1 MKINKNSH
9 PFSHLIGRTISIPQI
24 DWKYF
29 IKNSFWVGIRQII
42 TLAVGLLVSVAFTR
56 LVTKELYGSY
66 ELILSILSL
75 ISITAISGLNPAII
89 RAVARGY
96 EGGYPKAV
104 KISFLWSFLGSA
116 IVFIIGGFY
125 FLYQSEVVGIVL
137 LASSIFFPFLYGL
150 SHWEAFFSGQ
160 ERFDLAT
167 KFSALQAIISG
178 LATAFVIFLFP
189 DKLIIIALAHF
200 LLSSGFNILF
210 YKKSL
215 FFLKNR
221 KTEKGT
227 ISYGYFLTKI
237 NVLSMVANHLDKIIV
252 GVFLGPQELAIYA
265 IGVNFSKKIL
275 DLIKSFFSIATP
287 KIAKKNTVNKQNYF
301 KIFALFS
308 IFAIGAYFISPS
320 IILFLFSENY
330 SNSIILSQIVLLFM
344 PFYALNLLY
353 KNHIL
358 FYLKNKKTLLL
369 ESIIFPLIIILLT
382 APLLY
387 FFKIKGLAFI
397 FGARSAINLLTLY
410 LLQRRSK

>member
-1 MKINKNSH
+1 MKINNDSL
-9 PFSHLIGRTISIPQI
+9 FSRLIGRTISIPQI

-56 LVTKELYGSY
+56 LVTKELYGNY

-75 ISITAISGLNPAII
+75 VSITAISGLNPAII
-89 RAVARGY
+89 RAVARGH
-96 EGGYPKAV
+96 EGSYPKAV

-125 FLYQSEVVGIVL
+125 FFYQSEAVGIVI

-150 SHWEAFFSGQ
+150 SHWEALFSGQ

-167 KFSALQAIISG
+167 KFSALQTIISG

-215 FFLKNR
+215 SFLKNR

-227 ISYGYFLTKI
+227 MSYGYFLTKI
-237 NVLSMVANHLDKIIV
+237 SILSVIAGHLDKIIV
-252 GVFLGPQELAIYA
+252 GIFLGPQELAIYA
-265 IGVNFSKKIL
+265 IGINFSKKIL
-275 DLIKSFFSIATP
+275 DLIKNFFSITTP

-308 IFAIGAYFISPS
+308 IFGIGAYFISPS

-344 PFYALNLLY
+344 PFYVINLIY

-358 FYLKNKKTLLL
+358 FYLKNEKTLLL
-369 ESIIFPLIIILLT
+369 ESIIFPLVIILLT
-382 APLLY
+382 PPLLY

-397 FGARSAINLLTLY
+397 FGARSVISLLTLY

>member
-1 MKINKNSH
+1 MNYKNKLSV
-9 PFSHLIGRTISIPQI
+9 LIDRIAQATRI

-29 IKNSFWVGIRQII
+29 IKNGFWIGIRQMII
-42 TLAVGLLVSVAFTR
+42 LAVGLLVSVVFAR
-56 LVTKELYGSY
+56 LVTKELYGNY
-66 ELILSILSL
+66 QLVLSILSL
-75 ISITAISGLNPAII
+75 ISITAISGLNQAII
-89 RAVARGY
+89 RAVARGH
-96 EGGYPKAV
+96 EGSYQKAV
-104 KISFLWSFLGSA
+104 RVSFLWSFLGSA

-125 FLYQSEVVGIVL
+125 FFYQNEAVGIVL
-137 LASSIFFPFLYGL
+137 LASSIFFPFLYGIN
-150 SHWEAFFSGQ
+150 HWGALFIGQ
-160 ERFDLAT
+160 ERFDLVT
-167 KFSALQAIISG
+167 KFSALQTIISG

-189 DKLIIIALAHF
+189 DKLIVIALAYF

-215 FFLKNR
+215 SFLKN
-221 KTEKGT
+221 KKIEKGT

-237 NVLSMVANHLDKIIV
+237 NILSMVANHLDKIMV
-252 GVFLGPQELAIYA
+252 GIFLGPQELATYA

-287 KIAKKNTVNKQNYF
+287 KIAKKNTVNKQIYF

-308 IFAIGAYFISPS
+308 VFAIGAYFVSPP
-320 IILFLFSENY
+320 IIFFLFSESY
-330 SNSIILSQIVLLFM
+330 SNSIILSQIVFLFM

-353 KNHIL
+353 KNHII

-369 ESIIFPLIIILLT
+369 ESIIFPLIIILLMP
-382 APLLY
+382 PLLY

-397 FGARSAINLLTLY
+397 FGARSAINLAVLY

>member
-1 MKINKNSH
+1 MNYKNKLSV
-9 PFSHLIGRTISIPQI
+9 LIDRIAQVARI

-42 TLAVGLLVSVAFTR
+42 TLTVGLLVSVVFAR
-56 LVTKELYGSY
+56 LVTKELYGNY
-66 ELILSILSL
+66 QLVLSILSL

-96 EGGYPKAV
+96 EGSYPKAV

-125 FLYQSEVVGIVL
+125 FFYQSEVVGIVL

-150 SHWEAFFSGQ
+150 SHWEALFLGQ
-160 ERFDLAT
+160 ERFDLVT
-167 KFSALQAIISG
+167 KFSALQTIISG
-178 LATAFVIFLFP
+178 LVTAFVIFLFP
-189 DKLIIIALAHF
+189 DKLIVIALAYF

-215 FFLKNR
+215 SFLKN
-221 KTEKGT
+221 KKIEKGT

-237 NVLSMVANHLDKIIV
+237 NILSIVANHLDKIMV
-252 GVFLGPQELAIYA
+252 GIFLGPQELAIYA

-275 DLIKSFFSIATP
+275 NLIKSFFSIATP
-287 KIAKKNTVNKQNYF
+287 KIAKKNTLNKQNYL
-301 KIFALFS
+301 KIFILFS
-308 IFAIGAYFISPS
+308 VFGIVAYFVTPP
-320 IILFLFSENY
+320 IILFLFSESY
-330 SNSIILSQIVLLFM
+330 SNSIILSQIVFLFM

-369 ESIIFPLIIILLT
+369 ESIIFPLIIILLMP
-382 APLLY
+382 PLLY

-397 FGARSAINLLTLY
+397 FGARSAIDLLILY
-410 LLQRRSK
+410 LLQRRNR